1 TGFRRYSFMIIFE
14 CSIQSVQASFE
25 TFSKMRLPS
34 SPFHGM
40 RSSPGISRPNL
51 MHFTIR
57 PLCPAGCGEGTAV
70 LVSEHFSSAMECLLR
85 ELHAPQDTA
94 STGEILVDVHE
105 SRSVAAHCEMGSCA
119 TNVVW

>member
-1 TGFRRYSFMIIFE
+1 MIFCDWESRGFRRYSFMTIFE
-14 CSIQSVQASFE
+14 CSIQSVHPSFE

-70 LVSEHFSSAMECLLR
+70 LVSEHFSSAMECPPLKIALQ
-85 ELHAPQDTA
+85 LKILQAP
-94 STGEILVDVHE
+94 EE
-105 SRSVAAHCEMGSCA
+105 F
-119 TNVVW
+119 